1 MRSAAAASDL
11 ERLFPG
17 LRAFAFD
24 GGGGGGGGGAEA
36 GGDEPLREALGGAS
50 RVFSTVPPAAG
61 GEWAPAAGSAAG
73 SPPPLS
79 VDPVLAAHGPLIF
92 SQARFVGYVSSTS
105 VYGGDLGGERV
116 DEFSKLKPD
125 SAAGAARSRA
135 EGEWREAAA
144 ATLFSSSRSPSTS
157 SFPLQRLAI
166 VRAGGIYGPGRSVL
180 DSEEVL
186 LADSVSPPPSSS
198 ESEANG
204 GEKGS
209 ETDATSSS
217 SSFISNPS
225 RQQPHEANRPTA
237 RVHVLD
243 LCRLLRAQAVLDER
257 EGGGE
262 EEGEGGGGGRAAPV
276 VVAIC
281 NAVDGAPVPRSAAL
295 RAARELLGVQGGE
308 KAGGEQDEQGGRRG
322 EAPPGAEEARR
333 GKVVSGERTWADAGI
348 APLFP
353 SVFEGL
359 RAILAGDA
367 RPFGRGRVPQRRR
380 RRGGGERGGGGGRG
394 RCKVA
399 ALGTRARGE
408 RREEGREEG
417 SIKRPGSRF
426 RFLHSFVFS
435 SALPRRHL
443 CDVPWAP
450 GHVPSTS
457 VPPPAS
463 PPPPACTARSPSAPI
478 LARRSSIQ
486 WGEGEERKS
495 RAEKETRSAFFS
507 GD

>member
-1 MRSAAAASDL
+1 VRSAAAASDL

-50 RVFSTVPPAAG
+50 RVFSTVPPSAG

-73 SPPPLS
+73 SPPPLP

-186 LADSVSPPPSSS
+186 LADSVSQPPSSS

-380 RRGGGERGGGGGRG
+380 RRGGGERGGGAGGG
-394 RCKVA
+394 GVN
-399 ALGTRARGE
+399 
-408 RREEGREEG
+408 
-417 SIKRPGSRF
+417 
-426 RFLHSFVFS
+426 
-435 SALPRRHL
+435 
-443 CDVPWAP
+443 
-450 GHVPSTS
+450 
-457 VPPPAS
+457 
-463 PPPPACTARSPSAPI
+463 
-478 LARRSSIQ
+478 
-486 WGEGEERKS
+486 
-495 RAEKETRSAFFS
+495 
-507 GD
+507 

>member
-1 MRSAAAASDL
+1 MGTVGEINSEGPFPSL
-11 ERLFPG
+11 IQKNVGQERLRHRA
-17 LRAFAFD
+17 LRR
-24 GGGGGGGGGAEA
+24 GRQR
-36 GGDEPLREALGGAS
+36 PREALPGPPRVRLRRRRRRRRRRGRSRRRRAAPRGPWGGKPCLLD
-50 RVFSTVPPAAG
+50 RAAGGG

-367 RPFGRGRVPQRRR
+367 RPFGEREGAAEEEEEGGGGA
-380 RRGGGERGGGGGRG
+380 RGGG
-394 RCKVA
+394 
-399 ALGTRARGE
+399 RAGE
-408 RREEGREEG
+408 
-417 SIKRPGSRF
+417 
-426 RFLHSFVFS
+426 V
-435 SALPRRHL
+435 
-443 CDVPWAP
+443 
-450 GHVPSTS
+450 
-457 VPPPAS
+457 
-463 PPPPACTARSPSAPI
+463 
-478 LARRSSIQ
+478 
-486 WGEGEERKS
+486 
-495 RAEKETRSAFFS
+495 
-507 GD
+507 